1 MRERRCTVWIIL
13 GTVVFVV
20 VLGAIA
26 YIMQSGAKSFDEWF
40 NGRLNWESVL
50 IGMVYGLSF
59 GFIDS
64 LLLLIGVDGLSRVYE
79 RLPGGKSTTM
89 VSLYGNTYS
98 SVVSGFGSAFV
109 GDIISSRVQV
119 HHGPVWGQPIGL
131 FLGCLI
137 VILGRLAF
145 GSHSRHHR
153 SSKKA

>member
-1 MRERRCTVWIIL
+1 MWIIL

-26 YIMQSGAKSFDEWF
+26 YVMQSGAKSFNEWF
-40 NGRLNWESVL
+40 NGKMSWESVL
-50 IGMVYGLSF
+50 IGMIYGLTF

-64 LLLLIGVDGLSRVYE
+64 ALLLIGVDGLSSVYE

-89 VSLYGNTYS
+89 ASLYGNTYS

-109 GDIISSRVQV
+109 GDIISSRVKV

-131 FLGCLI
+131 FLGCLV

-145 GSHSRHHR
+145 GSHSPHR
-153 SSKKA
+153 RSEKKKA